1 MDSTRPNVTSPTELR
16 RLLAEYGI
24 RPAKRLGQSF
34 LIDANI
40 VAKILAAAGVGS
52 GDSVFEVGP
61 GAGALTVALARNAG
75 RVVALEIDGRFV
87 DLLENLLGGA
97 PNVSIVRGDI
107 LKADLPALLGD
118 GSWKVLANLPYS
130 VVGPAIARL
139 LQHRR
144 MFPLMLLMVQREVAQ
159 RLAAAPGG
167 RDYGVLSVLAQAYM
181 RAEVVGQV
189 GRTCFY
195 PQPRVDSTLVRLTRR
210 DEPAIAVDLEPAFTA
225 VVRAAFRQR
234 RKTLL
239 NALVGAAELALTR
252 ERAQHALAAA
262 GIESRRRPESLSPAE
277 FAALARALPG
287 DARC

>member
-34 LIDANI
+34 LVDANI
-40 VAKILAAAGVGS
+40 VAKILAAAGVGG

-139 LQHRR
+139 LEHRR

-167 RDYGVLSVLAQAYM
+167 RDCGVLSVLAQAYM
-181 RAEVVGQV
+181 RVEMVGQI
-189 GRTCFY
+189 GHRCFY

-210 DEPAIAVDLEPAFTA
+210 DEPAIAADLEPAFTA

-234 RKTLL
+234 RKTVL

-252 ERAQHALAAA
+252 AQAQHALDAA

-277 FAALARALPG
+277 FAALARAVAGASQP
-287 DARC
+287 